1 MTKENIRIILRI
13 ISMIIVCI
21 LIINGFV
28 LAVKDMRYVR
38 SPSRSNVGLLLL
50 LLAKIPFAAALDSI
64 LCTFFGELLYSVF
77 IFEPGEK
84 KNIIV
89 VILFAIQLLLGMII
103 VLMHLKEIIY
113 DQITINGE
121 HDYFVICTDL
131 AIGINFILSTVIF
144 FIAFGIKMRT
154 MIK

>member
-1 MTKENIRIILRI
+1 MTKENIRIIFRI
-13 ISMIIVCI
+13 VFMIIICI

-38 SPSRSNVGLLLL
+38 SSDGPIAGLLLFL
-50 LLAKIPFAAALDSI
+50 LVRVPFAIALDSI

-77 IFEPGEK
+77 VFKPGEK

-89 VILFAIQLLLGMII
+89 VILFAIQFILGIII

-113 DQITINGE
+113 DQITINGD
-121 HDYFVICTDL
+121 HDFFVICTDL

-144 FIAFGIKMRT
+144 FIAFSIKKRAVL
-154 MIK
+154 K